1 MYVLVLMILVFRCL
15 LIGWIV
21 LCFMLVFFFE
31 EAGLSF
37 VIYDFHIPLNE
48 TKCRVEASDKN
59 KRVLSL
65 IKRKVGMKIC
75 RLLLAYCLNR
85 GDL

>member
-1 MYVLVLMILVFRCL
+1 
-15 LIGWIV
+15 
-21 LCFMLVFFFE
+21 MLVFFFE

-37 VIYDFHIPLNE
+37 AIYDFHIPLNE
-48 TKCRVEASDKN
+48 TKCRVEARDKN
-59 KRVLSL
+59 KRVLLL